1 MLRLVTDAAEEQV
14 WQGHAAHRAE
24 WLHRADPA
32 DPVPVVAAA
41 GGIDLPEGRGFIWIA
56 AEAGVA
62 RALRDHFQG
71 RGHPAEW
78 LKTAGY
84 WVKDKADASVKSLD

>member
-1 MLRLVTDAAEEQV
+1 MRPRSRSGKPAPRI
-14 WQGHAAHRAE
+14 GRK

-32 DPVPVVAAA
+32 PVVEAS
-41 GGIDLPEGRGFIWIA
+41 GGIDLPEGRGFIWVA

-71 RGHPAEW
+71 RGHPTEW
-78 LKTAGY
+78 LKAAGY
-84 WVKDKADASVKSLD
+84 WVKGEADASVKSLD